1 MKPLNLLIL
10 LGFLAG
16 MVWVIALSE
25 ESVRSIQASYY
36 RIIAPFVKG
45 GSQLELKANAFLKEV
60 EYSKDLEERL
70 HRTELE
76 FGRLGAIEGQLR
88 ELERENNE
96 LNAALDFKRRTE
108 FTVTA
113 ARVIRR
119 QPSTW
124 WKTIEIDRGAMSGI
138 ARQVPVLA
146 SGGLA
151 GKVDRVTPG
160 RDESSVILLTDES
173 CQVSVQVEGTPE
185 VGIVSGQRG
194 QIGEAPLLRLR
205 YLSKD
210 APIRP
215 GMKVVTTGRGGLFHP
230 KILVG
235 MIESFEPGA
244 FDGEAL
250 VKPSVDFQN
259 LSIVFVTSAPDNTSH
274 EKSKEDE

>member
-16 MVWVIALSE
+16 VVWVVTLSE
-25 ESVRSIQASYY
+25 SAVRSIQANYY
-36 RIIAPFVKG
+36 ETISPFVRA
-45 GSQLELKANAFLKEV
+45 GSKLELRADAFLREV

-70 HRTELE
+70 HRTELQ
-76 FGRLGAIEGQLR
+76 FGRLAAIEGQLR

-96 LNAALDFKRRTE
+96 LSAALDFKQRTN
-108 FTVTA
+108 FDVTA
-113 ARVIRR
+113 ARVIKR

-124 WKTIEIDRGAMSGI
+124 WKTIVIDRGAKSGVV
-138 ARQVPVLA
+138 AQVPVLA

-151 GKVDRVTPG
+151 GKVDRVVG
-160 RDESSVILLTDES
+160 SEDEASVILLTDES

-185 VGIVSGQRG
+185 AGIVSGQRG
-194 QIGEAPLLRLR
+194 QVGEAPLLRLR

-215 GMKVVTTGRGGLFHP
+215 GMRVVTTGRGGLFHP

-235 MIESFEPGA
+235 TIESFEPGA
-244 FDGEAL
+244 FDGEAW

-259 LSIVFVTSAPDNTSH
+259 LNIVFVTSKPDSAKTTGD
-274 EKSKEDE
+274 EDE